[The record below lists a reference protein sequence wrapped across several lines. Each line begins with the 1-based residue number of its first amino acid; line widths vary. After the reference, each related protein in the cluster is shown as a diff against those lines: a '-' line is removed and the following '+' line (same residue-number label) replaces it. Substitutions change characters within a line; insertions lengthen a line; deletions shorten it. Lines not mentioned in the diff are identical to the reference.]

1 MSDATPDRS
10 PAALAP
16 VDGLAERRRW
26 VLASRRAALRW
37 ALVVG
42 VPLVAG
48 FALLP
53 LRDHARNT
61 NVALLL
67 ALVTVGI
74 SLLGGL
80 APGAVAGLVTAL
92 TYNVLF
98 TLPYWSLRINDV
110 DDVETVVLLVLIG
123 GIAGALVSWGRRQQ
137 REAARQEAS
146 ARRLRRQAELVAG
159 SETTGRLLQQARDE
173 LCDLLAVRT
182 CLFEPGR
189 PGGDV
194 ALFTHTGVTVPGDSA
209 STRPW
214 VALPVRRS
222 GRIVG
227 HFLIEV
233 PAPSNGPM
241 AFTAE
246 ERQSALAF
254 ADHVGVV
261 LDGLS
266 PPWGATAAP
275 P

>member
-1 MSDATPDRS
+1 M
-10 PAALAP
+10 
-16 VDGLAERRRW
+16 
-26 VLASRRAALRW
+26 
-37 ALVVG
+37 
-42 VPLVAG
+42 AG

-53 LRDHARNT
+53 LRDHVRNT

-67 ALVTVGI
+67 ALLTVGI
-74 SLLGGL
+74 SVLGGL

-98 TLPYWSLRINDV
+98 TRPYWSLRINDV
-110 DDVETVVLLVLIG
+110 DDIETVILLVLIG
-123 GIAGALVSWGRRQQ
+123 VAAGALVSWGHRQQ

-146 ARRLRRQAELVAG
+146 ARRLRRHAELASG
-159 SETTGRLLQQARDE
+159 SETPGRLLQQAREE
-173 LCDLLAVRT
+173 LCDLLDVRT
-182 CLFEPGR
+182 CLYEPGP
-189 PGGDV
+189 PGDDV
-194 ALFTHTGVTVPGDSA
+194 VLFTHTGVTVPGDSA

-227 HFLIEV
+227 HFLIEI
-233 PAPSNGPM
+233 PAQISEPM

-246 ERQSALAF
+246 RRQSALAL

-266 PPWGATAAP
+266 GLRCTRCHTR
-275 P
+275 